1 LKDKEDVMLRLLSRL
16 LSGLLAL
23 ALVACQTMEPA
34 GAPQPQPK
42 QALVNGVNLTYIEQG
57 QGTPVVFVHGA
68 ISDWRSWE
76 LQRPAFAKKH
86 RYIAYTQRYFGTE
99 AWPDDGKKFSV
110 VTHAADLAAF
120 IRALNLGPVHLVGW
134 SYGGPVTALVAIQDP
149 DLVRSLTIHEPSIRS
164 LIADSAE
171 GKQALADFGKAAGP
185 AVAAAKSGDTATAAK
200 LLLEAVFELP
210 RGGYDT
216 DPVVFRNVILDN
228 ARTVPLLLVA
238 PPPPVSCARLNTI
251 KTPTLVTRGAKAM
264 PYYALMSDEMV
275 RCVPGSKLVVVPNSN
290 HDSPQRNPAA
300 FNEAV
305 LSFLEKH

>member
-1 LKDKEDVMLRLLSRL
+1 MLRLLSRL

-42 QALVNGVNLTYIEQG
+42 HAQVNGVNLIYVEQG

-68 ISDWRSWE
+68 ISDWRTWE
-76 LQRPAFAKKH
+76 LQRPAFANKH

-99 AWPDDGKKFSV
+99 AWPDDGKNFSV

-134 SYGGPVTALVAIQDP
+134 SYGGPVTALVAIEHP
-149 DLVRSLTIHEPSIRS
+149 DLVRSLAIHEPAIRP
-164 LIADSAE
+164 LIADSPA

-185 AVAAAKSGDTATAAK
+185 AVAASKSGDTATAAK
-200 LLLEAVFELP
+200 LFLEAVFELP
-210 RGGYDT
+210 RGGFDT
-216 DPVVFRNVILDN
+216 DPVVRRNIILDN
-228 ARTVPLLLVA
+228 ARTVPLLLVG
-238 PPPPVSCARLNTI
+238 PPPPVSCARLNII
-251 KTPTLVTRGAKAM
+251 KTPTLVTRGANSM
-264 PYYALMSDEMV
+264 PYFALMSDEMV
-275 RCVPGSKLVVVPNSN
+275 RCVPGSKLVILPNSN
-290 HDSPQRNPAA
+290 HDAPVRNPAA

-305 LSFLEKH
+305 LSFFAQH